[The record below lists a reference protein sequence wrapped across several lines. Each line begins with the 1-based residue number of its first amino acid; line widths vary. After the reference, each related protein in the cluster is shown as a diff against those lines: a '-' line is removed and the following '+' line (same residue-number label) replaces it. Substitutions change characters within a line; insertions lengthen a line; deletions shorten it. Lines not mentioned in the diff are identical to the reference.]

1 MRTPDKEIKNRLEVI
16 IEYLAENGETH
27 IEDLA
32 NYLSVSALTIRRNIK
47 ELQDKNIVTLKNN
60 NLNLNSSA
68 QQKWYRLKTADD
80 RSAIQ
85 RCAAQFIEPG
95 DICYINTSYTALG
108 ILPYVKGRSCTVI
121 TNNTNI
127 VNIKR
132 DPLIRAFL
140 TGGEIHQQR
149 SSVVGET
156 AQLMLS
162 RNRANKC
169 FIGVD
174 SVNLEGGLFSN
185 DIYEA
190 AITRQM
196 IESCTGKVYLV
207 VTSDKFRAAAPFY
220 IAHLTGISNIITDK
234 KLDMLTVYELRR
246 NNLDLHLVSE
256 NQDT

>member
-85 RCAAQFIEPG
+85 HCAAQFIEPG

-108 ILPYVKGRSCTVI
+108 ILP
-121 TNNTNI
+121 
-127 VNIKR
+127 
-132 DPLIRAFL
+132 
-140 TGGEIHQQR
+140 
-149 SSVVGET
+149 
-156 AQLMLS
+156 M
-162 RNRANKC
+162 
-169 FIGVD
+169 
-174 SVNLEGGLFSN
+174 
-185 DIYEA
+185 
-190 AITRQM
+190 
-196 IESCTGKVYLV
+196 
-207 VTSDKFRAAAPFY
+207 
-220 IAHLTGISNIITDK
+220 
-234 KLDMLTVYELRR
+234 
-246 NNLDLHLVSE
+246 
-256 NQDT
+256 